1 MASLSQIKKI
11 HILIN
16 KLGISE
22 ETYRDMLS
30 SYGVDSSKNLTFLNA
45 KDLLERLE
53 NKAESLGLWKK
64 QTLKFSHLNRD
75 KNMATP
81 AQLRMIEGL
90 WMEIS
95 YVKDDNFAK
104 KSIRKILKNKYKAD
118 DLMFLTKYKANKVIN
133 GIKNIKKNVATFE

>member
-30 SYGVDSSKNLTFLNA
+30 SYGVDSSRNLTFLNA
-45 KDLLERLE
+45 KDLLEGLE

-64 QTLKFSHLNRD
+64 QTLKYSNLNRD

-81 AQLRMIEGL
+81 AQLRMIESL

>member
-30 SYGVDSSKNLTFLNA
+30 SYSVDSSKNLTFLNA
-45 KDLLERLE
+45 KDLLKGLE

-64 QTLKFSHLNRD
+64 QTLKYSNLNRD

-81 AQLRMIEGL
+81 AQLRMIESL